1 MIPMI
6 ILLMLAL
13 VSLGLA
19 SRQSAPPANF
29 AYLTASEPGLA
40 RDLVGRVVIVVM
52 VMTIIGGLAML

>member
-6 ILLMLAL
+6 LLLMIAL
-13 VSLGLA
+13 VSLGLV
-19 SRQSAPPANF
+19 SRQSAPPTNF